1 MDEVFVE
8 QILKRRISISGVL
21 LRALSIFIVLIS
33 VMTIVWLQMLG
44 FTLTI
49 LLAYVAYMVWSYTSL
64 EYEYSFLNGELTIDK
79 IMGQRKRKFVASYD
93 IKEAEVVAPAFS
105 DQVVRASMNAS
116 IKDFSSGSKN
126 GNLYA
131 MIINNAN
138 GKTKV
143 IFEPNEKIIDAM
155 YHVRPTIVVL
165 GNNNI

>member
-49 LLAYVAYMVWSYTSL
+49 LLAYAAYMVWSYTSL

-105 DQVVRASMNAS
+105 DQIIRASMNAVV
-116 IKDFSSGSKN
+116 KDFSSGSNN

-143 IFEPNEKIIDAM
+143 VFEPNEKLLDAM
-155 YHVRPTIVVL
+155 YHVRPTIVDK